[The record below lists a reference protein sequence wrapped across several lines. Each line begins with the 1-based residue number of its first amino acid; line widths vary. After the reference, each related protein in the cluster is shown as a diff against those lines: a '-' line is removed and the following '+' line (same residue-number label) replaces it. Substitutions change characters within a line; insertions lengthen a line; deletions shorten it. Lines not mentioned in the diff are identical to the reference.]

1 MRRILNGLRWLLSKQ
16 ARRTSPWFKAKG
28 DLTLRLNYDQLDE
41 KSLVFDIGGYLGQ
54 WTSDIFAKYQ
64 CHVHIFE
71 PIENHIRFI
80 KDRFKFNEKIN
91 IHHFGLGGN
100 SGEFMMSIDNDG
112 SSLYTKQKDCETVV
126 IKKAS
131 DFIRENNIEYISL
144 MKINIEGEE
153 YALMENLI
161 EEGLISIIGD
171 IQIQFHSFVPEAKA
185 RMQAI
190 WERLSDTHVL
200 TYQYEFVW
208 ENWTRKTD

>member
-1 MRRILNGLRWLLSKQ
+1 
-16 ARRTSPWFKAKG
+16 
-28 DLTLRLNYDQLDE
+28 
-41 KSLVFDIGGYLGQ
+41 
-54 WTSDIFAKYQ
+54 
-64 CHVHIFE
+64 
-71 PIENHIRFI
+71 
-80 KDRFKFNEKIN
+80 
-91 IHHFGLGGN
+91 
-100 SGEFMMSIDNDG
+100 MMSIDNDG
-112 SSLYTKQKDCETVV
+112 SSLYPKQKDCETVV

-190 WERLSDTHVL
+190 QERLSDTHVL